1 MGNRRRDGA
10 TDETGIDKATEGTAC
25 MTIYNFGSI
34 NIDHVYRLAALPRAG
49 ETISSLD
56 HTLGLGGKGA
66 NQSVAAARAGASVR
80 HLGAMG
86 TGDDWVS
93 QMLAGAGIDTGGIA
107 RLDGIATGH
116 AIILVDGD
124 GENSIVL
131 HGGANQSLPADIIAR
146 DLAAIGPGDILMMQN
161 ETNLQAEAAAHARA
175 AGARVIYSAAPFAI
189 EALRAVLPHV
199 SILAVNEVEARDT
212 FAAFGESLPIEGI
225 LITRGPKGAEYR
237 DLKTGQIWQ
246 QPAFR
251 VQAVDT
257 TGAGDCFAGWFAA
270 GLSRGEDIATALRH
284 ASGAAALQVTRKG
297 AGDAM
302 PTRDEVMTFLSQQ
315 G

>member
-1 MGNRRRDGA
+1 
-10 TDETGIDKATEGTAC
+10 
-25 MTIYNFGSI
+25 MTIYNLGSI

-56 HTLGLGGKGA
+56 HALGLGGKGA
-66 NQSVAAARAGASVR
+66 NQSVAAARAGAQVR

-86 TGDDWVS
+86 TGDDWVLD
-93 QMLAGAGIDTGGIA
+93 MLGAAGIDTGAVA
-107 RLDGIATGH
+107 RLDGVATGH
-116 AIILVDGD
+116 AIILVDAE
-124 GENSIVL
+124 GENSIIL
-131 HGGANQSLPADIIAR
+131 HGGANRALPAGLVTGS
-146 DLAAIGPGDILMMQN
+146 LAAIGPGDILMMQN
-161 ETNLQAEAAAHARA
+161 ETTLQAETAAHARA
-175 AGARVIYSAAPFAI
+175 AGARVIYSAAPFEI

-212 FAAFGESLPIEGI
+212 FAAFGEALPISGL
-225 LITRGPKGAEYR
+225 LITRGAKGAEYR
-237 DLKTGQIWQ
+237 DLETGRVWE

-270 GLSRGEDIATALRH
+270 GLSRGEDIATTLRN
-284 ASGAAALQVTRKG
+284 ASAAAALQVTRKG
-297 AGDAM
+297 AGNAM
-302 PTRDEVMTFLSQQ
+302 PTRAEVAAFLAQQ

>member
-1 MGNRRRDGA
+1 
-10 TDETGIDKATEGTAC
+10 
-25 MTIYNFGSI
+25 MTIYNLGSI

-56 HTLGLGGKGA
+56 HALGLGGKGA
-66 NQSVAAARAGASVR
+66 NQSVAAARAGAQVR

-86 TGDDWVS
+86 TGDDWVLD
-93 QMLAGAGIDTGGIA
+93 MLGAAGIDTGAVA
-107 RLDGIATGH
+107 RLDGVATGH
-116 AIILVDGD
+116 AIILVDAE
-124 GENSIVL
+124 GENSIIL
-131 HGGANQSLPADIIAR
+131 HGGANRALPAGLVTGG
-146 DLAAIGPGDILMMQN
+146 LATIGPGDILMMQN
-161 ETNLQAEAAAHARA
+161 ETTLQAEAAAHARA
-175 AGARVIYSAAPFAI
+175 AGARVIYSAAPFEI

-212 FAAFGESLPIEGI
+212 FAAFGEALPIAGL
-225 LITRGPKGAEYR
+225 LITRGAKGAEYR
-237 DLKTGQIWQ
+237 DLETGRIWE

-270 GLSRGEDIATALRH
+270 GLSRGEDIATTLRN
-284 ASGAAALQVTRKG
+284 ASAAAALQVTRKG

-302 PTRDEVMTFLSQQ
+302 PTRAEVAAFLAQQ

>member
-1 MGNRRRDGA
+1 
-10 TDETGIDKATEGTAC
+10 
-25 MTIYNFGSI
+25 MTIYNLGSI

-56 HTLGLGGKGA
+56 HALGLGGKGA
-66 NQSVAAARAGASVR
+66 NQSVAAARAGAQVR

-86 TGDDWVS
+86 TGDDWVLD
-93 QMLAGAGIDTGGIA
+93 MLGAAGIDTGAVA
-107 RLDGIATGH
+107 RLDGVATGH
-116 AIILVDGD
+116 AIILVDAE
-124 GENSIVL
+124 GENSIIL
-131 HGGANQSLPADIIAR
+131 HGGANRALPAGLVTGS
-146 DLAAIGPGDILMMQN
+146 LAAFGPGDILMMQN
-161 ETNLQAEAAAHARA
+161 ETTLQAETAAHARA
-175 AGARVIYSAAPFAI
+175 AGARVIYSAAPFEI

-212 FAAFGESLPIEGI
+212 FAAFGEALPIAGL
-225 LITRGPKGAEYR
+225 LITRGAKGAEYR
-237 DLKTGQIWQ
+237 DLETGRVWE

-270 GLSRGEDIATALRH
+270 GLSRGEDIATTLRN
-284 ASGAAALQVTRKG
+284 ASAAAALQVTRKG
-297 AGDAM
+297 AGNAM
-302 PTRDEVMTFLSQQ
+302 PTRAEVAAFLAQQ

>member
-1 MGNRRRDGA
+1 
-10 TDETGIDKATEGTAC
+10 
-25 MTIYNFGSI
+25 MTIYNLGSI

-56 HTLGLGGKGA
+56 HALGLGGKGA
-66 NQSVAAARAGASVR
+66 NQSVAAARAGAQVR

-86 TGDDWVS
+86 TGDDWVLD
-93 QMLAGAGIDTGGIA
+93 MLGAAGIDTGAVA
-107 RLDGIATGH
+107 RLDGVATGH
-116 AIILVDGD
+116 AIILVDAE
-124 GENSIVL
+124 GENSIIL
-131 HGGANQSLPADIIAR
+131 HGGANRALPAGLVTGG
-146 DLAAIGPGDILMMQN
+146 LATIGPGDILMMQN
-161 ETNLQAEAAAHARA
+161 ETTLQAETAAHARA
-175 AGARVIYSAAPFAI
+175 AGARVIYSAAPFEI

-212 FAAFGESLPIEGI
+212 FAAFGEALPISGL
-225 LITRGPKGAEYR
+225 LITRGAKGAEYR
-237 DLKTGQIWQ
+237 DLETGRVWE

-270 GLSRGEDIATALRH
+270 GLSRGEDIATTLRN
-284 ASGAAALQVTRKG
+284 ASAAAALQVTRKG
-297 AGDAM
+297 AGNAM
-302 PTRDEVMTFLSQQ
+302 PTRAEVAAFLAQQ